1 MICYNVFIVTVQ
13 NCMEI
18 IRIVTC
24 PRKHPC
30 QTKGS
35 EETMKTGFLKIVR
48 RNRITL
54 TMLLLSGLLLLCART
69 VNGFAEWYATHIYT
83 LWVNLSGRFF
93 GLFPFSVSELL
104 LYVLLLAILIDLFRT
119 LRKEPRALLPWL
131 RRLACTASILL
142 CLFVLN
148 CGINYY
154 RNSFSEKTGITADTY
169 STQQLEALCLWL
181 TEEINARADS
191 VTRDADGLM
200 SLPSGSI
207 EPLAVEAMHGLG
219 ELYPDLQGYYPQP
232 KPVLLSKILSFEGL
246 TGIYSAFTIEAN
258 YNQDMTAYNIP
269 FTMCHE
275 LSHLRGF
282 MQEEEANFI
291 AFLACE
297 NAAQTEFQYSGYLT
311 AWIHATNA
319 LYRSDRAAWQEVRA
333 LLCAEALAGLTA
345 NNLYWAAHEGIVSE
359 VSEAVNDTYLKA
371 NGQSDGVQSY
381 GRMVDLL
388 LAYWMEK

>member
-1 MICYNVFIVTVQ
+1 MKKRFWNTL
-13 NCMEI
+13 
-18 IRIVTC
+18 
-24 PRKHPC
+24 RK
-30 QTKGS
+30 
-35 EETMKTGFLKIVR
+35 
-48 RNRITL
+48 NRITL
-54 TMLLLSGLLLLCART
+54 TLLLLSGLLLLCART
-69 VNGFAEWYATHIYT
+69 VDGFAEWYAAHIYPV
-83 LWVNLSGRFF
+83 WVNLFGRFF

-104 LYVLLLAILIDLFRT
+104 LYVLLLAAVGSLIRAI
-119 LRKEPRALLPWL
+119 RKGRRAFFSWL
-131 RRLACTASILL
+131 RHLLFAASVLL
-142 CLFVLN
+142 LLFVLN
-148 CGINYY
+148 CGINYQ
-154 RNSFSEKTGITADTY
+154 RTSFSQKSSITAGTY

-191 VTRDADGLM
+191 VSRDADGLM
-200 SLPSGSI
+200 SLPSGNI
-207 EPLAVEAMHGLG
+207 ESLAVEAMHGLG
-219 ELYPDLQGYYPQP
+219 DLYPDLQGYYPQP
-232 KPVLLSKILSFEGL
+232 KPVLLSKILSLEGL

-291 AFLACE
+291 AFLACA

-319 LYRSDRAAWQEVRA
+319 LYRSDRTAWREVRA
-333 LLCAEALAGLTA
+333 LLCAEALADLTA
-345 NNLYWAAHEGIVSE
+345 NNQYWAAHEGIVSE

-388 LAYWMEK
+388 LAWWLTDG